1 MQITPQN
8 KQLVYMAGALNLLFL
23 ILSVLFIVYLKYD
36 QGIYPALMLKL
47 LKFTLANSVC
57 WVIDLLILLFFLPV
71 MPTIKAARWLF
82 FYLPSYLVTCSIGM
96 LVAHSPVYQ
105 FLSHKPINS
114 PISGPLIFV
123 ACFNTLSLIAIEL
136 IQSRSAQA
144 SIELAY
150 ANMQAENSRLRMKSL
165 EAHHE
170 KLKSQLHPHFLFNS
184 LTALKSLIRKD
195 AVLAEDYLIK
205 LSSFL
210 RFSISHNE
218 QNVVPL
224 EEELKFSL
232 YYLEMQKVRLREA
245 LVYKV
250 GIPDWC
256 LPDASLPV
264 FSLQL
269 TIENA
274 IKHNLHT
281 QESPLHINIYYQEP
295 GWILVE
301 NNIQPRLHTEY
312 TGGLGLKN
320 LSDRY
325 KLLSQDDISIENDG
339 RFFRVYLKVIRS

>member
-8 KQLVYMAGALNLLFL
+8 KQLVYIAGALNLLFL

-71 MPTIKAARWLF
+71 MPSIKAARWLF

-105 FLSHKPINS
+105 FLSHKPISS

-123 ACFNTLSLIAIEL
+123 SCFNTLSLIAIEL

-144 SIELAY
+144 GIELAY

-184 LTALKSLIRKD
+184 LTALNSLIRKD
-195 AVLAEDYLIK
+195 PVLAEDYLLK

-250 GIPDWC
+250 GIPDGC

-301 NNIQPRLHTEY
+301 NNIQPRLHPEC

-339 RFFRVYLKVIRS
+339 RFFRVYLKVVRS

>member
-8 KQLVYMAGALNLLFL
+8 KQLVYIAGALNLLFL
-23 ILSVLFIVYLKYD
+23 ILSVLFILYLKYD
-36 QGIYPALMLKL
+36 HGSYPALVLKL
-47 LKFTLANSVC
+47 LKFSLANSVC
-57 WVIDLLILLFFLPV
+57 WVIDLLLLLFFLPV
-71 MPTIKAARWLF
+71 MPAIKTARWLF
-82 FYLPSYLVTCSIGM
+82 FYLPSYLITCSIGM
-96 LVAHSPVYQ
+96 IVAHSPVYQ
-105 FLSHKPINS
+105 FLSNKPINF

-123 ACFNTLSLIAIEL
+123 ASFNTLSLIAIEL

-144 SIELAY
+144 SIQLAY

-170 KLKSQLHPHFLFNS
+170 NLKSQLHPHFLFNS

-195 AVLAEDYLIK
+195 PVLAEDYLLK

-218 QNVVPL
+218 RHVVPL

-232 YYLEMQKVRLREA
+232 YYLEMQKIRLREA

-250 GIPDWC
+250 GIPDAC
-256 LPDASLPV
+256 LPNALLPV

-274 IKHNLHT
+274 IKHNLLT
-281 QESPLHINIYYQEP
+281 QESPLYINIYYQEP

-301 NNIQPRLHTEY
+301 NNIQAKLHTEG
-312 TGGLGLKN
+312 TSGLGLKN

-325 KLLSQDDISIENDG
+325 KLLSAGDISIENDG
-339 RFFRVYLKVIRS
+339 SFFRVYLKVIQS

>member
-1 MQITPQN
+1 MQITQQN
-8 KQLVYMAGALNLLFL
+8 KQLIYMAGAINLLFL
-23 ILSVLFIVYLKYD
+23 LLCVLFIIYLKYD

-47 LKFTLANSVC
+47 LKFTFANSVC

-71 MPTIKAARWLF
+71 MPAIKAARWIF

-96 LVAHSPVYQ
+96 FIAHSPVYR
-105 FLSHKPINS
+105 FLSDKPINH

-144 SIELAY
+144 SIQLAY
-150 ANMQAENSRLRMKSL
+150 ANMQAENTRLRMKSL

-195 AVLAEDYLIK
+195 AVLAEDYLLK

-224 EEELKFSL
+224 AEELKFSL
-232 YYLEMQKVRLREA
+232 YYLEMQKIRLREA
-245 LVYKV
+245 LVYRV
-250 GIPDWC
+250 GIPDAF
-256 LPDASLPV
+256 LPDALLPV

-274 IKHNLHT
+274 IKHNLLT
-281 QESPLHINIYYQEP
+281 QESPLYLNIYYQEP

-301 NNIQPRLHTEY
+301 NNIQPKLHADGN
-312 TGGLGLKN
+312 GGVGLKN